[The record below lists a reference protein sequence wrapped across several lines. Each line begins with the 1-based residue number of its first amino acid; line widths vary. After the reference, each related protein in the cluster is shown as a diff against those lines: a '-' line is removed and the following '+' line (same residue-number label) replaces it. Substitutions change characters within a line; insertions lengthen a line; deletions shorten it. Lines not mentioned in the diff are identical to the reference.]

1 MGIIKTN
8 VDMDVGNVDGEV
20 FNQREDY
27 MGDNGRKRRIKQI
40 RSYRKIYMETYQFK
54 NNYTNDF

>member
-1 MGIIKTN
+1 
-8 VDMDVGNVDGEV
+8 MDVGNVDGEV